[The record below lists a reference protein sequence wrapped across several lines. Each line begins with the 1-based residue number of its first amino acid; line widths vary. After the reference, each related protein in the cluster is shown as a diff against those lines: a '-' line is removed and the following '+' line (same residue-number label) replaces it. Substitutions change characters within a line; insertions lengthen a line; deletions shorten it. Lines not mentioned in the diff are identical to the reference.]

1 LALRRAGQIAIACT
15 ALLLCGASRSREA
28 GVQLEFG
35 VGMARR
41 DAWREA
47 EYRFRR
53 ALELAPTDAQILNN
67 LAVACESN
75 GHYEDAEKYYV
86 QALEADPK
94 DRTIRDNFERFRI
107 FYARY
112 LQKDLEEAKPA
123 PSDTGPVEPS

>member
-41 DAWREA
+41 EAWREA

-53 ALELAPTDAQILNN
+53 ALDLAPGDAEILNN

-75 GHYEDAEKYYV
+75 GLYAEAEKYYV
-86 QALEADPK
+86 QALEANPK

-107 FYARY
+107 FYAQF

-123 PSDTGPVEPS
+123 PADTAPPEPS